1 MLRAMSRLSR
11 RTLLAAA
18 PTLLAAVPAFAQE
31 TGAGAVPTPG
41 PTPVPTIDMH
51 SHAGA
56 LIGMRRVDEDAPF
69 APLAAPM
76 RAGGMAVAVL
86 AIVPDAPCYAATAD
100 PGGAAFVPPAPGDL
114 AAYAPRAFARLRALA
129 RAQDMALI
137 ADAAA
142 LLAARPERPAAIAA
156 SEGGDFMEGALDR
169 LDDAYAR
176 WTLRHLQLT
185 HYRVNELGDVQTSAP
200 VHGGLSAFGA
210 EVIRRCNALGIV
222 VDVAHG
228 TYDLV
233 RQAAAV
239 SRAPLVLSHSSITA
253 HPGPRQ
259 RRITAAHARVVAA
272 TGGVIGI
279 WPPRAVFATMTA
291 LAEGIARAVDVVGIA
306 HVGIG
311 TDMGGLI
318 AGSCYPDYAATPALV
333 AALRRQGFAGPEIAA
348 IMGGNYARVFAR
360 AVG

>member
-1 MLRAMSRLSR
+1 
-11 RTLLAAA
+11 
-18 PTLLAAVPAFAQE
+18 
-31 TGAGAVPTPG
+31 
-41 PTPVPTIDMH
+41 
-51 SHAGA
+51 
-56 LIGMRRVDEDAPF
+56 
-69 APLAAPM
+69 
-76 RAGGMAVAVL
+76 
-86 AIVPDAPCYAATAD
+86 
-100 PGGAAFVPPAPGDL
+100 DL
-114 AAYAPRAFARLRALA
+114 AAYAPRAFARLHALA

-142 LLAARPERPAAIAA
+142 LLAARADRPAAIAA
-156 SEGGDFMEGALDR
+156 SEGGDFLEGALDR

-210 EVIRRCNALGIV
+210 AVIRRCNALGIG

-233 RQAAAV
+233 RQAASV

-259 RRITAAHARVVAA
+259 RRITPEHARVVAA

-279 WPPRAVFATMTA
+279 WPPRAVFPTMAA

-318 AGSCYPDYAATPALV
+318 AGTCFPDYTATPALV
-333 AALRRQGFAGPEIAA
+333 AALRRQGFGGPEIAA